1 MESQTVLITGASAGI
16 GADFARIYA
25 ERGHKLVLV
34 ARRIDK
40 LNDLA
45 EQLRSAHGVEV
56 VVLSQDLAAAGAAAK
71 LLTQLESA
79 GLQIDILVNN
89 AGFGMRGNVVDL
101 EPQRQSEMIQL
112 NCTALTELS
121 RLLLPGMLRRGRG
134 GILNVGSTAGFQPGP
149 HMAVYY
155 ASKAY
160 VLMFSEALHEE
171 CRGSGVNISCLC
183 PGATATE
190 FADVADMNDSL
201 LFRLGTMSSQQV
213 ARIGV
218 RGLDRNKAVVIAGL
232 KNWLGAFSL
241 RFSPRF
247 LVRWLVK
254 HLQ

>member
-1 MESQTVLITGASAGI
+1 MNSQTVLITGASAGI
-16 GADFARIYA
+16 GTDFARLYA
-25 ERGHKLVLV
+25 AQGHNLVLV
-34 ARRIDK
+34 ARRLDK
-40 LNDLA
+40 LNALA
-45 EQLRSAHGVEV
+45 QSLRETHKVEV
-56 VVLSQDLAAAGAAAK
+56 TVLSQDLAAPAAAAS
-71 LLTQLESA
+71 LLEQLESA

-89 AGFGMRGNVVDL
+89 AGFGLRGNVVDL
-101 EPQRQSEMIQL
+101 DCQRQADMIQL
-112 NCTALTELS
+112 NCTVLTELS
-121 RLLLPGMLRRGRG
+121 RLLLPGMLSRGQG
-134 GILNVGSTAGFQPGP
+134 GILNVASTAAFQPGP

-171 CRGSGVNISCLC
+171 CRGTGVKVSCLC

-201 LFRLGTMSSQQV
+201 LFRMGTMSSTQV
-213 ARIGV
+213 AEIGIQ
-218 RGLDRNKAVVIAGL
+218 GLDRNKAIAIAGL

-241 RFSPRF
+241 RFTPRF